1 MAKKNNK
8 AGLLKPLLMVVLVFG
23 PALFLIMISLGQCEH
38 KFQTLP
44 EYGDIGEYEF
54 TNSEGDIISNETQ
67 KDKIT
72 LFTTIQTSC
81 PEQCAIDIAKFNLL
95 LYQDYRKNQ
104 KNMGHVKFVS
114 IVTDS
119 KGNPVNNLDEII
131 FTLNDIIQGFDP
143 SIWNVV
149 TGDPKQVYDIENND
163 INLYSATSDSS
174 FAEKPYLETML
185 IVDKQNQLRL
195 VRRGNQEGLIRDFKQ
210 HVALLQKQYDKAAA
224 KVEENEEK

>member
-1 MAKKNNK
+1 
-8 AGLLKPLLMVVLVFG
+8 MVVLVFG
-23 PALFLIMISLGQCEH
+23 PALFLIFISVSKCEH

-44 EYGDIGEYEF
+44 EYGNIGEYKF
-54 TNSEGDIISNETQ
+54 TNSEGEIISNKTQ

-72 LFTTIQTSC
+72 LFTTIQTTC
-81 PEQCAIDIAKFNLL
+81 PEQCAIDLAKFNLL

-104 KNMGHVKFVS
+104 KKLGHVKFVS
-114 IVTDS
+114 IVTDAE
-119 KGNPVNNLDEII
+119 GNPVDNLDEIV
-131 FTLNDIIQGFDP
+131 FTLNDIIEGFDP
-143 SIWNVV
+143 SIWNIV

-163 INLYSATSDSS
+163 VNLYNATSDSS

-224 KVEENEEK
+224 KVEENESK